1 MIKMSHKKL
10 MAYGKSL
17 GGLYFCGNIY
27 SYQDYIKMLQR
38 LEEAEYTRNRTYM
51 DILKK
56 LKKEYPTLKRIWAT
70 QVAYSC
76 GINGNTG
83 QLHRLKL
90 YDEKD
95 KLLDVLYAYC

>member
-1 MIKMSHKKL
+1 MTKMSHKKL
-10 MAYGKSL
+10 MAEGRSL

-27 SYQDYIKMLQR
+27 AYENYIDMIQR

-56 LKKEYPTLKRIWAT
+56 IKKEYPTLKRIWAT
-70 QVAYSC
+70 QVAYSA
-76 GINGNTG
+76 GVYGNTG

-90 YDEKD
+90 YDEND
-95 KLLDVLYAYC
+95 NLLDVLYAYC